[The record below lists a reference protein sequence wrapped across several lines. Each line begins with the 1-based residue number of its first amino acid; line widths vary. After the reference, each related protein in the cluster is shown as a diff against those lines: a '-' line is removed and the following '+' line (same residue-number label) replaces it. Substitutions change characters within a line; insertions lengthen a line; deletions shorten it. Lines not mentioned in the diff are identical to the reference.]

1 MSFPMSSLLPAND
14 DVTGSLS
21 KVPFGQLLD
30 EEDCRREKAALATAL
45 DPQGNGSAVHWENAT
60 SGDKGT
66 LTPVGQAFSADTKI
80 CRDFIGTLKTTDL
93 ARSIQST
100 ACAVSAGD
108 WVVSEVKHHGRASL

>member
-30 EEDCRREKAALATAL
+30 EEDRRREKAALATAL

-108 WVVSEVKHHGRASL
+108 WVVSEVKHHGKS